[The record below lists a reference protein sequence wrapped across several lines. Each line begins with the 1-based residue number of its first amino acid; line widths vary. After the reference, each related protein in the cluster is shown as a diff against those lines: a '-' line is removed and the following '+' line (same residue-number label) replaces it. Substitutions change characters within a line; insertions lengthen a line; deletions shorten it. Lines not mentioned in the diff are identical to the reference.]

1 MLDIKRFHYCEQTH
15 TNEQYTRIVT
25 IYLTCACTHRDIIN
39 NLTCYTVKPANN
51 EESIFVTLGC
61 FSISLTYRCA

>member
-25 IYLTCACTHRDIIN
+25 IVPHLRM
-39 NLTCYTVKPANN
+39 YTPRHNK
-51 EESIFVTLGC
+51 
-61 FSISLTYRCA
+61 